1 MHSLVPCLSSLGVLT
16 YNEEYGNSTTVN
28 WLPVM
33 IFEEEKELKA
43 RIMESTGRN
52 IRGPVKISS
61 DTTDFMRVEPE
72 MVLRLEGND
81 YFIRSNATEGRF
93 GIDEQP
99 KFWVKYAIDLETGEK
114 KVLKL
119 VFYEDYASR
128 IGPFLLRAHRDPE
141 KESNV
146 LDSVREHPHF
156 MQGRTIRD
164 QAGNLIRVIN
174 FVRGKSLY
182 KYLPQIKS
190 DHETYFFEMMPA
202 ILTKLLDAFKAMAFL
217 MSLNKQHGDIR
228 SDHLIIDADTGRY
241 VWIDFDFKVSHS
253 DYDLWCL
260 GNVFT
265 YVIGKG
271 NHMIRDVQLNPTAYP
286 GIHDSIFLAPED
298 SLFVSKGQ
306 IANLGK
312 LYPYIP
318 EKINNILAN
327 FSIGTDYFYE
337 DINILLDH
345 LHEALNVLPPPQS
358 QHVSQR

>member
-1 MHSLVPCLSSLGVLT
+1 MHSLAPCLSSLGVLT
-16 YNEEYGNSTTVN
+16 CNEEYGNSTTVN
-28 WLPVM
+28 WLPIM
-33 IFEEEKELKA
+33 IFEEEELKA
-43 RIMESTGRN
+43 RIMELTGRN

-61 DTTDFMRVEPE
+61 DTTDFMSVQPE

-81 YFIRSNATEGRF
+81 YLVRSDATEGRF

-99 KFWVKYAIDLETGEK
+99 KFWVKYAIDLETGVK

-141 KESNV
+141 KESDV
-146 LDSVREHPHF
+146 LDSVRDHPHF

-182 KYLPQIKS
+182 EYLPRIKS

-228 SDHLIIDADTGRY
+228 SDHIIIDADTGRY

-260 GNVFT
+260 GNVFAT
-265 YVIGKG
+265 VIGKG
-271 NHMIRDVQLNPTAYP
+271 NHMFRDVQGNPTAYP
-286 GIHDSIFLAPED
+286 GIQDGICLTPED
-298 SLFVSKGQ
+298 SLMISKGR
-306 IANLGK
+306 IANLSK

-318 EKINNILAN
+318 EKINLILTN
-327 FSIGTDYFYE
+327 FSVGTAYFYE
-337 DINILLDH
+337 DINVLLDH
-345 LHEALNVLPPPQS
+345 LHEALSVLPPPQS
-358 QHVSQR
+358 R